1 MNKVQKGICAP
12 GKYILYKTLL
22 NMKITFLLKQWITIG
37 IIAAGFA
44 INAGARPVHKTS
56 AAAIHKMEGA
66 AAHGQMTNQQY
77 YDKLSGIC
85 DTLYIIRKA
94 LFGKILSVT
103 PDKNWAAL
111 SAERQN
117 LHSYCLRQL
126 AYLAKLPDVV
136 SSADVGLTLYNLLQ
150 THRDMENVL
159 KDFDGFTAGT
169 GDADVQATFGKMS
182 EKLKDT
188 KREHQLFLI
197 EKANYKKTYALQ

>member
-1 MNKVQKGICAP
+1 MKKSL
-12 GKYILYKTLL
+12 ILKKL
-22 NMKITFLLKQWITIG
+22 IAIA
-37 IIAAGFA
+37 IIAVFFDL
-44 INAGARPVHKTS
+44 NADGRSLQQIKTAVS
-56 AAAIHKMEGA
+56 IQKTRTVVALDL
-66 AAHGQMTNQQY
+66 MTNQQY

-103 PDKNWAAL
+103 PDKNWPAL

-126 AYLAKLPDVV
+126 AYLGKLPDVG
-136 SSADVGLTLYNLLQ
+136 SSADFGLTLYNLLQ
-150 THRDMENVL
+150 THRDMETVL
-159 KDFDGFTAGT
+159 KDFDGFTAAT
-169 GDADVQATFGKMS
+169 SDADVQATFAKMS

-197 EKANYKKTYALQ
+197 EKVNYKKAYGLQ